1 MRNRKNTSV
10 SAASVDM
17 SNRNAVAKQF
27 TPLVYK
33 IAGQLHK
40 SMGYDMNECISAGF
54 EGLVYAM
61 DTYKEDKKQT
71 FIQYGSYMIRFS
83 IMNDFNK
90 NSRTIRVSWD
100 QQKKAAELGEDVNIC
115 KSLDSAERSD
125 EDGMNM
131 WERKIKGDDEN
142 DVLLSMA
149 PAEEDMWSDIWD
161 DIKEMF
167 NERDRKIFFATF
179 GVGGVK
185 EVSGKDLASEM
196 GISPAAITQSRNKI
210 IRKIKENKK
219 LMEKLVDVMCVM
231 NKENCA

>member
-61 DTYKEDKKQT
+61 DTYKDDKKQT
-71 FIQYGSYMIRFS
+71 FTQYGAYMIRFS

>member
-1 MRNRKNTSV
+1 MRNRKNNNAMV
-10 SAASVDM
+10 VDL

-33 IAGQLHK
+33 IAGQMHK

-54 EGLVYAM
+54 EGLLYAM
-61 DTYKEDKKQT
+61 DTYKNDKDQT
-71 FIQYGSYMIRFS
+71 FTQYGAYMIRFS

-90 NSRTIRVSWD
+90 NGRTIRVSWD
-100 QQKKAAELGEDVNIC
+100 QQKKANEVGEDVNLC
-115 KSLDSAERSD
+115 KSLDSAKRSD

-142 DVLLSMA
+142 DVLLTMA
-149 PAEEDMWSDIWD
+149 PAEGDMWNEIWE
-161 DIKEMF
+161 DIKDMF
-167 NERDRKIFFATF
+167 NERDKRIFFATF

-185 EVSGKDLASEM
+185 EVSGKDLAKEM

-210 IRKIKENKK
+210 IRKIKANKK
-219 LMEKLVDVMCVM
+219 LMEKLVEVMCVM
-231 NKENCA
+231 NRENYA

>member
-1 MRNRKNTSV
+1 MRNRKNTNA

-71 FIQYGSYMIRFS
+71 FTQYGAYMIRFS

-149 PAEEDMWSDIWD
+149 PAEEDMWADIWG

>member
-71 FIQYGSYMIRFS
+71 FTQYGAYMIRFS

>member
-71 FIQYGSYMIRFS
+71 FTQYGSYMIRFS